1 MKLIVNG
8 ELFETSKSETIL
20 DLLEALRI
28 EPGRVVIEVN
38 LTVVK
43 KADYEKFRLHEGD
56 RIEIVNFVG
65 GG

>member
-20 DLLEALRI
+20 DLLNALGI
-28 EPGRVVIEVN
+28 EPGRVAVEVN
-38 LTVVK
+38 LTIVK
-43 KADYEKFRLHEGD
+43 KADYATFRLHEGD
-56 RIEIVNFVG
+56 GIEVVNFVG